1 MVRTR
6 FAPSPTGYLHIGSLR
21 TAAYA
26 YAQAKSQSGQ
36 FILRIEDTDQKREVP
51 HAVEKIKTILQQFK
65 LNWDEFYVQSERVK
79 TRIYHDAALQL
90 VSQGQAFYCQCDARN
105 AKQDGFSKHV
115 KDPCRDKG
123 LTSGAIKLKVP
134 SNTQI
139 SYHDYI
145 LNEDISWHSD
155 DIPDATLLKSDL
167 FPTYH
172 LAMPVDDHAMGITHV
187 IRAVE
192 WLPSTPIHLLVFNY
206 LGYNIPHLGH
216 PTTILDPAGG
226 KLSKRKGNVSV
237 EDFLSQGYL
246 PQAILNFVILLGWA
260 PKDNRELFTL
270 AEFVSAFDPAGFQ
283 KSNPKLNLEKL
294 NWFNG
299 QYLRNT
305 TNEELVL
312 LVKPFF
318 PEAGDSLLRQI
329 IPLAKERVTTLTDF
343 SHLCKFFITPPSPQA
358 LNAEHLAVANAV
370 LTVADWTKSG
380 IEEPLLSNIKARNWK
395 VGDFFMTLRLAIT
408 GSKITP
414 PLTESMLI
422 LGKLEVLRRIHAALP
437 MDNVK

>member
-1 MVRTR
+1 
-6 FAPSPTGYLHIGSLR
+6 
-21 TAAYA
+21 
-26 YAQAKSQSGQ
+26 
-36 FILRIEDTDQKREVP
+36 
-51 HAVEKIKTILQQFK
+51 
-65 LNWDEFYVQSERVK
+65 
-79 TRIYHDAALQL
+79 
-90 VSQGQAFYCQCDARN
+90 
-105 AKQDGFSKHV
+105 
-115 KDPCRDKG
+115 
-123 LTSGAIKLKVP
+123 
-134 SNTQI
+134 
-139 SYHDYI
+139 
-145 LNEDISWHSD
+145 
-155 DIPDATLLKSDL
+155 
-167 FPTYH
+167 
-172 LAMPVDDHAMGITHV
+172 
-187 IRAVE
+187 
-192 WLPSTPIHLLVFNY
+192 
-206 LGYNIPHLGH
+206 
-216 PTTILDPAGG
+216 
-226 KLSKRKGNVSV
+226 V

-358 LNAEHLAVANAV
+358 LNPEHLAVANAV

-422 LGKLEVLRRIHAALP
+422 LGKLEVLRRIHTALP